1 MWKRILLTV
10 LALILLIGGFAI
22 YKIGPSNIVGII
34 RYDQREE
41 GALRVGDQF
50 PDVSLI
56 SLDGRNPFL
65 LRSQTGAKPL
75 VLIFGSF
82 T

>member
-1 MWKRILLTV
+1 MKTRWKV
-10 LALILLIGGFAI
+10 LAAAI
-22 YKIGPSNIVGII
+22 AALVSVPIVSFGPRNIIGII

-41 GALRVGDQF
+41 GALRVGDRA
-50 PDVSLI
+50 PDISLI
-56 SLDGRNPFL
+56 ALDGTTRESLHSWIGQRPV
-65 LRSQTGAKPL
+65 